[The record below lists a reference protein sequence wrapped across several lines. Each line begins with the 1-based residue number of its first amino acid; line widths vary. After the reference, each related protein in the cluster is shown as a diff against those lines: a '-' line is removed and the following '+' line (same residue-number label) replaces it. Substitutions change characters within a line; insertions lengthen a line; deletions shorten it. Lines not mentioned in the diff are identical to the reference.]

1 MTPIARPR
9 RRRLIPRLIPL
20 YAVLIGANLAA
31 WAWALIAFRHY
42 PLLLG
47 TALLAY
53 GFGLRH
59 AVDADH
65 IAAIDAVTRKLMQ
78 RGQQPLGVGLAFSLG
93 HSTIVIAATVGI
105 ALSALTLH
113 GRFEQFHEI
122 GSTIGSL
129 VSSGFLLV
137 LAGVNLVILRDV
149 WRRYRM
155 AAHAQGEDAAA
166 LAQQAS
172 APAGLFSRA
181 LRPLFRLVTKSW
193 HMYPVGVLFGLG
205 FDTAT
210 EIGLLAIA
218 AAEAGKGLP
227 MYSILV
233 FPALFT
239 AGMTLVDSTDNVLM
253 VHAYGW
259 AMDDPRRKLYY
270 NASITFV
277 SAMVAIVIGGV
288 EAVGLIGDKLGASGG
303 VWSVAAGLNERF
315 GELGYGIVALFIAC
329 WIGSVLFHRWRRPA
343 AIPANPTR

>member
-1 MTPIARPR
+1 MTTPAASLRA
-9 RRRLIPRLIPL
+9 RLIPL
-20 YAVLIGANLAA
+20 YAALIAANLGA

-47 TALLAY
+47 TAALAY

-78 RGQQPLGVGLAFSLG
+78 QGQRPLGVGLAFSLG
-93 HSTIVIAATVGI
+93 HSTVVIAATLGI
-105 ALSALTLH
+105 ALTALSLH

-122 GSTIGSL
+122 GSTVGTL
-129 VSSGFLLV
+129 VSSTFLLV

-149 WRRYRM
+149 WMRYRR
-155 AAHAQGEDAAA
+155 AQQGDDAA
-166 LAQQAS
+166 LAADAP

-181 LRPLFRLVTKSW
+181 LRPLFALVTKSW
-193 HMYPVGVLFGLG
+193 HLYPVGVLFGLG

-227 MYSILV
+227 IYSILV

-277 SAMVAIVIGGV
+277 SALVAILIGGV
-288 EAVGLIGDKLGASGG
+288 EALGLLADKLGASGG
-303 VWSVAAGLNERF
+303 VWTLIAGLNERF
-315 GELGYGIVALFIAC
+315 GELGYGIVAAFIAC

-343 AIPANPTR
+343 AAR

>member
-1 MTPIARPR
+1 MTTPTASLR
-9 RRRLIPRLIPL
+9 PRLIAL
-20 YAVLIGANLAA
+20 YAALIAANLGA

-78 RGQQPLGVGLAFSLG
+78 QGERPLGVGLAFSLG
-93 HSTIVIAATVGI
+93 HSTVVIVATLGI
-105 ALSALTLH
+105 ALTALSLH
-113 GRFEQFHEI
+113 GRFERFHEI
-122 GSTIGSL
+122 GSTIGTL
-129 VSSGFLLV
+129 VSSTFLLV

-149 WRRYRM
+149 WMRYRRAQHGDDATL
-155 AAHAQGEDAAA
+155 AATDTP
-166 LAQQAS
+166 

-181 LRPLFRLVTKSW
+181 LRPLFALVTKSW
-193 HMYPVGVLFGLG
+193 HLYPVGVLFGLG

-233 FPALFT
+233 FPTLFT

-277 SAMVAIVIGGV
+277 SALVAIVIGGV
-288 EAVGLIGDKLGASGG
+288 EALGLIADKLGASGG
-303 VWSVAAGLNERF
+303 AWTLVAGLNERF
-315 GELGYGIVALFIAC
+315 GELGYAIVATFIAC

-343 AIPANPTR
+343 AAR

>member
-1 MTPIARPR
+1 MTTPTAPLRT
-9 RRRLIPRLIPL
+9 RLIAL
-20 YAVLIGANLAA
+20 YAALIAANLGA

-78 RGQQPLGVGLAFSLG
+78 QGERPLGVGLAFSLG
-93 HSTIVIAATVGI
+93 HSTVVILATLGI
-105 ALSALTLH
+105 ALTALSLH

-122 GSTIGSL
+122 GSTIGTL
-129 VSSGFLLV
+129 VSSTFLLA
-137 LAGVNLVILRDV
+137 LACVNLVILRDV
-149 WRRYRM
+149 WMRYRR
-155 AAHAQGEDAAA
+155 AQQGDDATLAAA
-166 LAQQAS
+166 AAP

-181 LRPLFRLVTKSW
+181 LRPLFALVTKSW
-193 HMYPVGVLFGLG
+193 HLYPVGVLFGLG

-277 SAMVAIVIGGV
+277 SALVAIVIGGV
-288 EAVGLIGDKLGASGG
+288 EALGLIADKLGASGG
-303 VWSVAAGLNERF
+303 AWTVIAGLNERF
-315 GELGYGIVALFIAC
+315 GELGYGIVAAFIAC

-343 AIPANPTR
+343 AAR

>member
-1 MTPIARPR
+1 MPTPAASLR
-9 RRRLIPRLIPL
+9 PRLIPL
-20 YAVLIGANLAA
+20 YAALIAANLGA

-78 RGQQPLGVGLAFSLG
+78 AGQRPLGVGLAFSLG
-93 HSTIVIAATVGI
+93 HSTVVVAATLGI
-105 ALSALTLH
+105 ALTALSLH
-113 GRFEQFHEI
+113 GRFEEFHAL
-122 GSTIGSL
+122 GSTVGTL
-129 VSSGFLLV
+129 VSATFLLL

-149 WRRYRM
+149 WMRYRR
-155 AAHAQGEDAAA
+155 
-166 LAQQAS
+166 AQQGDGAAPAP

-181 LRPLFRLVTKSW
+181 LRPLFALVTKSW

-218 AAEAGKGLP
+218 AAQAGRGLP
-227 MYSILV
+227 IYSILV

-259 AMDDPRRKLYY
+259 AMDDPKRKLYY

-277 SAMVAIVIGGV
+277 SALVAIVIGGV
-288 EAVGLIGDKLGASGG
+288 EALGLIADKLGASGG
-303 VWSVAAGLNERF
+303 AWTLIAGLNERF
-315 GELGYGIVALFIAC
+315 GELGYGIVAAFIAC

-343 AIPANPTR
+343 TVR